1 MAHERPIIATA
12 VPGNEEVLAD
22 GAGIMVP
29 PRDPDA
35 LAAGINALASDPARA
50 RRLAAAGRERV
61 QANFSVE
68 RMVDGVVQV
77 YADALGAAALVP

>member
-22 GAGIMVP
+22 GAGITVP

-35 LAAGINALASDPARA
+35 LAAGITALASNPARA
-50 RRLAAAGRERV
+50 RHLAAVGRERV
-61 QANFSVE
+61 EANFSVD

-77 YADALGAAALVP
+77 YADALGAAAVVP